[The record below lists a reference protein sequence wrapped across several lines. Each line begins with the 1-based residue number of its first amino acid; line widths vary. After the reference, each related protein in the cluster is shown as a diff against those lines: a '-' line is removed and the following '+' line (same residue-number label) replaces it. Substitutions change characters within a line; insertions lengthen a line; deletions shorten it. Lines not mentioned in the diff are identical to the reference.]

1 MIAVSKAPNRFI
13 LFLIGIVLLAAGAA
27 VVSAA
32 LGLLTQWEQ
41 APQPGDSL
49 GSADAL
55 PAWLPA
61 GVLAASVLLVL
72 LGLWWIVTAV
82 PRSERAGDLQLHR
95 DGSDGVTRLSSS
107 VLQRAIA
114 DSAEKLPGVVAATV
128 RLEGTA
134 SAPGLLIK
142 IEVDERSD
150 IRSTVQQLHRQTCAE
165 VEQSLQTELTGV
177 RVIVDPVRRTGRSHE
192 AELELA

>member
-150 IRSTVQQLHRQTCAE
+150 IRSTVHQLHRQTCAE

>member
-150 IRSTVQQLHRQTCAE
+150 IRSTVQQLHRQTCTE